1 MNVTTHFNK
10 YDVIMKVLEIIQQDG
25 AIGAGSVQQE
35 SITQI
40 TNIIHRLDG
49 NIIQQQV
56 EVEEVTVE
64 GDKFENIN
72 QSVIATRGS
81 FAHGVIT
88 LKEKHGDEV
97 ANAFK
102 TIESALNGEAGA
114 SLAAERRKEA
124 LDLLNEMAQQ
134 GSKPDSSK
142 SVLKSLGKGL
152 WTLITSVEPLSK
164 ACTVAW
170 PIIEKLWS

>member
-1 MNVTTHFNK
+1 MTAHFNK

-25 AIGAGSVQQE
+25 PIGAGSAQPE

-40 TNIIHRLDG
+40 TNIFHRLDG
-49 NIIQQQV
+49 NFVQQQV
-56 EVEEVTVE
+56 EVEEVIVE

-72 QSVIATRGS
+72 QSVIATRGA

-88 LKEKHGDEV
+88 IKERHGDDV
-97 ANAFK
+97 ASAFK
-102 TIESALNGEAGA
+102 TIESALNGEAG
-114 SLAAERRKEA
+114 SRLTAEQRKEA
-124 LDLLNEMAQQ
+124 LDLLGEMAQQ
-134 GSKPDSSK
+134 GSKPDFSK
-142 SVLKSLGKGL
+142 SVVKSLGSGL

-170 PIIEKLWS
+170 PIISKLWS

>member
-1 MNVTTHFNK
+1 
-10 YDVIMKVLEIIQQDG
+10 MKVLEIIQQDRP
-25 AIGAGSVQQE
+25 IGQGSAQQE

-40 TNIIHRLDG
+40 TNIIHQFDG
-49 NIIQQQV
+49 NIVQQQIGI
-56 EVEEVTVE
+56 EEVIVE

-72 QSVIATRGS
+72 QSTIATRGS

-88 LKEKHGDEV
+88 IKEKHGDDV

-102 TIESALNGEAGA
+102 TIESALTGEAG
-114 SLAAERRKEA
+114 SQLTAEQRKEA
-124 LDLLNEMAQQ
+124 LDLLGEMAQQ

-142 SVLKSLGKGL
+142 SVLKSLGSGL
-152 WTLITSVEPLSK
+152 WTLVTSVEPLSK

-170 PIIEKLWS
+170 PIISKLWS

>member
-1 MNVTTHFNK
+1 
-10 YDVIMKVLEIIQQDG
+10 MKVLEIIQQDG
-25 AIGAGSVQQE
+25 PIGAGTARPE

-40 TNIIHRLDG
+40 TNIIHQINGDFV
-49 NIIQQQV
+49 QQRV
-56 EVEEVTVE
+56 EVEEVIVE

-88 LKEKHGDEV
+88 LKEKHGDDV

-102 TIESALNGEAGA
+102 TIESALNGEAG
-114 SLAAERRKEA
+114 SHLTAEQRKEA
-124 LDLLNEMAQQ
+124 LDLLSEMAQQ

-142 SVLKSLGKGL
+142 SVLKSLGSGL
-152 WTLITSVEPLSK
+152 WTLITSVEPLTK
-164 ACTVAW
+164 PCTVAW
-170 PIIEKLWS
+170 PIISNLFSCQLYPPPSPAPA

>member
-1 MNVTTHFNK
+1 
-10 YDVIMKVLEIIQQDG
+10 MKVLEIVQQDG
-25 AIGAGSVQQE
+25 PIGAGSVQAE

-49 NIIQQQV
+49 DLVQQKV
-56 EVEEVTVE
+56 EVEEVTLE

-88 LKEKHGDEV
+88 LKEKHGDDV

-102 TIESALNGEAGA
+102 TIESALNGEAG
-114 SLAAERRKEA
+114 SGLSAEQKKEA
-124 LDLLNEMAQQ
+124 LDLLNEMTQQ

-142 SVLKSLGKGL
+142 PVLKSLGSGL

-170 PIIEKLWS
+170 PIVSKLWS